1 MNSGTRIFSIAA
13 LAFFGAS
20 VAEDA
25 GRAGEDGTGAMW
37 VAPELLDALG
47 AVRLPACNHK
57 VVIEA
62 ADLQSNGR
70 VVFEWHPATGE
81 LTFATDEVKPEL
93 TLPELV
99 SLEPVNSATQG
110 CESR

>member
-1 MNSGTRIFSIAA
+1 VNSGTRIFSIAA
-13 LAFFGAS
+13 LAFFGAF
-20 VAEDA
+20 VAPDA
-25 GRAGEDGTGAMW
+25 GRVGEDGTGAMW

-47 AVRLPACNHK
+47 EVTRPECGHE
-57 VVIEA
+57 VVIA

-81 LTFATDEVKPEL
+81 LTFATDESKSEL
-93 TLPELV
+93 TLPEAV
-99 SLEPVNSATQG
+99 SLEPVNSPIRS